1 MTNPRPIP
9 VPRAAVGQLGG
20 YALADLKAP
29 AVPVPSK
36 NKAIELGNNLN
47 KFFGVATQ
55 YASLAEEDF
64 NLYQKQLARK
74 SPEDIEKKLKQT
86 EGEIDRQTRR
96 GFIPWFTSPLNK
108 ERKLR
113 ADGALLHDEYER
125 QLKAQVEDPANAD
138 ADINEL
144 IAGVKDNL
152 RNQYGSLQSTF
163 VNEGFE
169 GAIRETTRRYTLA
182 HDSLST
188 AQARSELNRAGK
200 SVLFNA
206 STLVNGEIA
215 DPEAIT
221 KWWSEN
227 EGAFTPSE
235 LKQLR
240 DDVVLLHASRGN
252 FEAAREFQEYTS
264 NLKAGTTKMGDPDIK
279 EDDVFGMYSAEEASL
294 RQRIDDMELKSD
306 ARLVANAQNELRI
319 FDELANDIGRAIRN
333 KEGYKVD
340 DQTIIKTAEQA
351 ENYLLEELQKSNNI
365 IVRGSKG
372 RSLVQNAL
380 KAYEVESNDE
390 NRYLNFGNKYSQV
403 ELNRGP
409 NSFRFGYESALDNF
423 KREYSTVDKFT
434 NKIIFDPRFQKLSN
448 DLLAEM
454 TRKRAN
460 KMQELSSGRF
470 TDIEGNT
477 VVVSKFEDQI
487 HYMKAWDNL
496 YLQEFNQKLKE
507 QGDILQP
514 KIKLTNESKI
524 KTSDTK
530 DEDVKSFVNP
540 DQALSDATTYWFTP
554 DHNFADLEDSLRAG
568 EVGEINSA
576 LKDLEEKKAPQ
587 ISELIQ
593 AFPVYPKKLSAV
605 DRALNT
611 LNSAKSSEADI
622 QESKR
627 MLSIYALAKGKY
639 NTESIRNGFIEIE
652 GKEIKIDKESL
663 KDLVDIYPLIPK
675 ERLID
680 ISETEPEEFPEEQ
693 ALFEAIYDVELEETE
708 EDEQLLIKFIEKQ
721 ARLSEK
727 IHKS

>member
-144 IAGVKDNL
+144 IAGVKANL
-152 RNQYGSLQSTF
+152 RSQYGSLQSAF

-182 HDSLST
+182 HDSIAT

-221 KWWSEN
+221 NWWAEN

-235 LKQLR
+235 LKKLR

-279 EDDVFGMYSAEEASL
+279 EDDVFGMYSAEEAAL
-294 RQRIDDMELKSD
+294 RQKIDDMEVSSD
-306 ARLVANAQNELRI
+306 ARLVADAKNELRI

-351 ENYLLEELQKSNNI
+351 ENYLLEELQKSKNI
-365 IVRGSKG
+365 IVRGSQG

-403 ELNRGP
+403 DLNRGP
-409 NSFRFGYESALDNF
+409 NSFRFGYESALENF

-460 KMQELSSGRF
+460 KMQEVSSGRF

-576 LKDLEEKKAPQ
+576 LKDLEEKKSPQ
-587 ISELIQ
+587 LSELIQ

-708 EDEQLLIKFIEKQ
+708 EDKQLLIKFIEKQ